1 MANPN
6 RWEWNKVGAPL
17 APTAG
22 HGPLRLLAELLI
34 PLAVAAFF
42 YWRGKVVPAAVVA
55 GIGLTLFTVS
65 RASKAAAAK
74 IQHAFARF
82 GFWVGEV
89 LTWITLLPV
98 FFGIFTP
105 VALWQRLRRVDP
117 LDTAPDPHLSSYW
130 VRADHERP
138 KARYFHQFSDERY
151 AMPATAGRSPLPIRL
166 VTAALWLVL
175 LNSALGAA
183 IRSSGWADHAPADAR
198 AKSPVYAGEAWAADY
213 FRELAA
219 THARYKPFLGWQRED
234 FPKAGQTAQ
243 HIHVEKGLRR
253 TENPSAA
260 AATARPLEVA
270 FFGGSTVWG
279 VGSTDAGTL
288 PSAFARAA
296 FAAGLP
302 VHVTNYGEDG
312 YVQWQEALRLDELVA
327 AGSAPDLAIF
337 YDGANDVFT
346 HFQSPLDG
354 ERERIHQNLAKW
366 QARFLDRHDLAT
378 ALRETSGV
386 HLLFKGF
393 MSRREAPAAPHF
405 VFQWPAT
412 ISTEQVAATVA
423 KRHREGAAL
432 VARIGKSYG
441 FPVASFWQP
450 TVFTKRTKTAA
461 ETAHAGAFGDKLEP
475 IYTGAR
481 AAIGNQIVDLGD
493 TFADATQDV
502 YIDWCHVG
510 EDGNEVIARRILES
524 VAPLMRARFAAAAS
538 PTSP

>member
-6 RWEWNKVGAPL
+6 RWEWKKVGAPL
-17 APTAG
+17 PTAPS
-22 HGPLRLLAELLI
+22 HGPWRVLAELLI

-55 GIGLTLFTVS
+55 GIGLTLFAVS
-65 RASKAAAAK
+65 RASKTAAAN
-74 IQHAFARF
+74 IQHVFARL

-98 FFGIFTP
+98 FIGIFTP
-105 VALWQRLRRVDP
+105 VALWQRMRKVDP
-117 LDTAPDPHLSSYW
+117 LETTPDRHRSSYW

-151 AMPATAGRSPLPIRL
+151 ALPAATGRSPLPIRL
-166 VTAALWLVL
+166 VTAALWLVV
-175 LNSALGAA
+175 LNTALGAA
-183 IRSSGWADHAPADAR
+183 IRASGWADHARTDAR
-198 AKSPVYAGEAWAADY
+198 AKSPVYAGKPWADDY

-219 THARYKPFLGWQRED
+219 THARYKPFLGWQRDD
-234 FPKAGQTAQ
+234 FPAAGATAKYV
-243 HIHVEKGLRR
+243 HVDGGLRR
-253 TENPSAA
+253 TENPSTA
-260 AATARPLEVA
+260 AATAKPLEVA

-296 FAAGLP
+296 TAAGFP
-302 VHVTNYGEDG
+302 VHVMNYGEDG
-312 YVQWQEALRLDELVA
+312 YVQWQEALRLDELVS
-327 AGSAPDLAIF
+327 AGAAPDLAIF

-346 HFQSPLDG
+346 HFQAPRDG

-378 ALRETSGV
+378 ALRDSSGV
-386 HLLFKGF
+386 HLFLKGLA
-393 MSRREAPAAPHF
+393 SRRPAPAAPKF
-405 VFQWPAT
+405 AFQWPAEL
-412 ISTEQVAATVA
+412 SVEQVAATVA
-423 KRHREGAAL
+423 KRHREGAAH
-432 VARIGKSYG
+432 VARVGKSYG

-450 TVFTKRTKTAA
+450 TVFTKRAKTTD
-461 ETAHAGAFGDKLEP
+461 EIAHASAFGDKLEP
-475 IYTGAR
+475 IYTDAR

-493 TFADATQDV
+493 TFADATGDV

-524 VAPLMRARFAAAAS
+524 VAPLMRTRFAAAQQ
-538 PTSP
+538 P